1 MRKRTN
7 IELEMDYVERIQRRY
22 GLTTIKDAVDL
33 ALRRLAG
40 EIRATR
46 EDVLKLRGSMPD
58 FEIGFKDEDPI
69 EDIWPS

>member
-7 IELEMDYVERIQRRY
+7 IEVEMDYVERIKTRY

-40 EIRATR
+40 VTPMTR
-46 EDVLKLRGSMPD
+46 EEMLNMRGFDPD
-58 FEIGFKDEDPI
+58 YEVGFVEEDPI
-69 EDIWPS
+69 EEI

>member
-7 IELEMDYVERIQRRY
+7 IELEMDYVERIRNRY

-40 EIRATR
+40 EEPMTR
-46 EDVLKLRGSMPD
+46 EEVLAMAGSMPD
-58 FEIGFKDEDPI
+58 FEVPPRQDRPI
-69 EDIWPS
+69 QEWP

>member
-1 MRKRTN
+1 MEKRTN
-7 IELEMDYVERIQRRY
+7 IEIEMDYVDAIKKRY

-40 EIRATR
+40 DAPMTKEELLAM
-46 EDVLKLRGSMPD
+46 EGSMPD
-58 FEIGFKDEDPI
+58 FEMPPRDGPI